1 MGFLRRTLQ
10 TVRAICLQ
18 VMDKPLERGVPREV
32 LERIAEQMRRTAPRP
47 FIESLASVVHREENF
62 SVLATLVRDRG
73 PSRPLV
79 DLAIELTM
87 ICTLRPDVV
96 SEVRLEPDWLTAR
109 RGDAAVSPD
118 DFGLS
123 DAWADYFGYL
133 R

>member
-1 MGFLRRTLQ
+1 M
-10 TVRAICLQ
+10 
-18 VMDKPLERGVPREV
+18 RGVPTEV
-32 LERIAEQMRRTAPRP
+32 LERITDQMRRTAPRP

-62 SVLATLVRDRG
+62 SVLAPLVRDRG

-109 RGDAAVSPD
+109 RGDGAVSPD